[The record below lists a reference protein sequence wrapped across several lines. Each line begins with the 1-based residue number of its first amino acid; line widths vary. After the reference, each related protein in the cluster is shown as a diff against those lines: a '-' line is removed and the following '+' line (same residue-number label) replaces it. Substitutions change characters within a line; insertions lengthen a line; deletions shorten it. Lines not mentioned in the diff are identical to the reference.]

1 MWTRVVS
8 RQEWLKA
15 RLELI
20 MFLPARQRGEVAAS
34 YADGG
39 VMSIKGWPL
48 TPPSR
53 IGYFRTKCEST
64 DARPPRAS
72 RRAKVWL
79 QMIFR

>member
-1 MWTRVVS
+1 MWNQVVS
-8 RQEWLKA
+8 HEEWLKA

-39 VMSIKGWPL
+39 VMRIKGWPL

-64 DARPPRAS
+64 DAPPPRTS
-72 RRAKVWL
+72 RREEVCL
-79 QMIFR
+79 QVIVR